1 MSKEQI
7 ESLKIIRDN
16 LILLQNAN
24 IQMGKFITTQVQGIN
39 YILGDEV
46 ND

>member
-24 IQMGKFITTQVQGIN
+24 IRMEKFITTQVQGIN